1 MNKTVAAVRLMA
13 KAAFFFAQCDK
24 EFHAQE
30 RQFVEGFVAG
40 INQMAQMDSELKE
53 KMFVSHVLDETY
65 ALDHIVDE
73 TREVLEL
80 CNERER
86 RIVLYAIDDFVKKI
100 IHADG
105 KVLRQEQ
112 MSYETW
118 RREVGLEQ
126 LDSEN
131 T

>member
-24 EFHAQE
+24 EYHAQE

-40 INQMAQMDSELKE
+40 INQMARMDDELKE
-53 KMFVSHVLDETY
+53 KMFVNHVLDETY

-73 TREVLEL
+73 TKEVLEM
-80 CNERER
+80 CNEKER
-86 RIVLYAIDDFVKKI
+86 RIVLYAIDDFIKKI
-100 IHADG
+100 IHVDG
-105 KVLRQEQ
+105 KILSQEQ
-112 MSYETW
+112 ASYETW

-126 LDSEN
+126 MSK
-131 T
+131 